1 MTPSA
6 ARAAALALLLVA
18 CGGAAA
24 AQDVANGAY
33 VARIAGCAAC
43 HTATT
48 PGAPAFAGGRE
59 LTPPFGSFF
68 GPNITPDPVH
78 GIGRWRQTDFE
89 RAMRQG
95 LRPDGQ
101 HYFPSFPYVA
111 FARMSDRDMSD
122 LWAYLRQVP
131 ARDRPNRPHAL
142 SFPFGLRP
150 AVLIWK
156 LANFSVAP
164 MSDGRD
170 AAPAVRGAYVVE
182 ALAHCAECHT
192 PRDWMGGRRD
202 DVALSGG
209 QLVSGRVPGITP
221 RDLTNWSHSYLID
234 YLSSGMTPVV
244 DFAGGEMAEVI
255 RHATSALSSDD
266 LVAVAVHLRGQPV
279 RRDGPATR

>member
-6 ARAAALALLLVA
+6 ARAAVLALLLVA
-18 CGGAAA
+18 GGVSAA

-59 LTPPFGSFF
+59 LKTPFGSFF
-68 GPNITPDPVH
+68 GPNITPDPLH
-78 GIGRWRQTDFE
+78 GIGRWHETDFR

-122 LWAYLRQVP
+122 LWAYLRRVP
-131 ARDRPNRPHAL
+131 ASDRPNRPHAL

-150 AVLIWK
+150 AVLVWK

-164 MSDGRD
+164 MPDGRD
-170 AAPAVRGAYVVE
+170 AVPAVRGAYIVE

-202 DVALSGG
+202 GAALSGG

-221 RDLTNWSHSYLID
+221 RDLAKWSQADLIEYLT
-234 YLSSGMTPVV
+234 SGMTPDG

-266 LVAVAVHLRGQPV
+266 LLAVAVHLRGQPA
-279 RRDGPATR
+279 RRDGAAAR